1 MSHWNRKYGH
11 DKNGNPVP
19 PLSKFSKNFSTFLN
33 SMGLINNKHI
43 PDAYLRSSEVQ
54 RMDLLRGLM
63 DTDGTCDKRCG
74 QAEFTTVSES
84 LKSGFVELAC
94 SLGLKPTTKV
104 RKTSWVYKGVKKYGS
119 AYRITFPIPKDFEL
133 FSLPRKREVM
143 KAASID
149 VSFRQIISITPV
161 ESRPVKCIQVDS
173 PSHLF
178 LAGDSMIPTHNTMSL
193 LDAWMSHCVTCDPGD
208 MLMVQMTQ
216 DKAREFSKTRIDR
229 AIRHSPVLSAMM
241 SSRSNDDNTHDKLF
255 KNGMW
260 LKIAW
265 PTVSQLSSSD
275 YRYVALTDYDRMPD
289 DVDGEG
295 SAFQLGLKRTTTF
308 LSRGMCS
315 VESSPGRPIV
325 DPKWNPATLHEA
337 PPVGGI
343 LGIYNR
349 SDRRRWYWK
358 CHECS
363 DYFEAKPGLSL
374 FNLPSDD
381 TLLEMVRTADI
392 DDLAKQYAS
401 IVCPCC
407 GSVIDKTHKHSMNKG
422 GKWIG
427 EGQTID
433 SDGVIHG
440 KMMSSTIAGYWL
452 GGVAAA
458 YQSWQSLVA
467 RYLQGLREYALSG
480 SELTLQVTANTDQGI
495 PYTSRLLLE
504 SVANAGD
511 PYSRRETTLNRFVV
525 PHNARFLAAAVD
537 VQGGSNARFVVQV
550 HAIGPN
556 MEQWLID
563 RYNIEVSERE
573 GMGVDFAPLDP
584 ASYQEDWE
592 LLTKLVVNAAY
603 RLEEEG
609 RELRIKMVVVDT
621 GGEHRKKGVGVS
633 EKAYQWFRGLRAKG
647 LHGRVMLVKGA
658 STPKAPLYRQ
668 SLVGSQIKGQE
679 GDIPLFLLNTNIL
692 KDQVSTSLKRQVVGP
707 GYMHFPEWLPA
718 SFYDELAAEVRNA
731 NGTWMQVKKRNE
743 AFDLSGYIRAACMR
757 LGVDK
762 ITDWDNPPTWAAVL
776 SKNSDVISSELR
788 RKVQAESTMKNP
800 APRSRR
806 RAGGSSYMR

>member
-1 MSHWNRKYGH
+1 MTDLALH
-11 DKNGNPVP
+11 DITSPFAAFRP
-19 PLSKFSKNFSTFLN
+19 P
-33 SMGLINNKHI
+33 
-43 PDAYLRSSEVQ
+43 
-54 RMDLLRGLM
+54 
-63 DTDGTCDKRCG
+63 KRVTV
-74 QAEFTTVSES
+74 AEGAAES
-84 LKSGFVELAC
+84 LYIRQPGGYTGFWSPEETPYMVEPMNMLA
-94 SLGLKPTTKV
+94 
-104 RKTSWVYKGVKKYGS
+104 
-119 AYRITFPIPKDFEL
+119 
-133 FSLPRKREVM
+133 
-143 KAASID
+143 
-149 VSFRQIISITPV
+149 
-161 ESRPVKCIQVDS
+161 SR
-173 PSHLF
+173 
-178 LAGDSMIPTHNTMSL
+178 THEAVAFVGPARTGKTMSL
-193 LDAWMSHCVTCDPGD
+193 LDAWMAHCVTCDPGD

-229 AIRHSPVLSAMM
+229 AIRYSPVLSAMM
-241 SSRSNDDNTHDKLF
+241 SSRNNDDNTHDKLF

-325 DPKWNPATLHEA
+325 DPKWAPATPHEA

-349 SDRRRWYWK
+349 SDRRRWYWQ
-358 CHECS
+358 CPDCS

-381 TLLEMVRTADI
+381 ILLEKVRTADI
-392 DDLAKQYAS
+392 DELAKEYANV
-401 IVCPCC
+401 VCPCC
-407 GSVIDKTHKHSMNKG
+407 GSVIDKKHKHPMNKG
-422 GKWIG
+422 GKWVG

-433 SDGVIHG
+433 SHGVIHG
-440 KMMSSTIAGYWL
+440 KIMSSSIAGYWL

-458 YQSWQSLVA
+458 YQSWHSLVA

-511 PYSRRETTLNRFVV
+511 PYSRREKQLGRFIV
-525 PHNARFLAAAVD
+525 PGEARFLVAAVD

-550 HAIGPN
+550 HAVGAH
-556 MEQWLID
+556 MEQWLVD
-563 RYNIEVSERE
+563 RYNIELSERE
-573 GMGVDFAPLDP
+573 GMGSDFAPLDP

-592 LLTKLVVNAAY
+592 TLTKLVVNATY
-603 RLEEEG
+603 RLEEDG

-621 GGEHRKKGVGVS
+621 GGEHKKKGVGVS
-633 EKAYQWFRGLRAKG
+633 EKAYKWYRGLRAKG

-658 STPKAPLYRQ
+658 STPKAPLFRQ
-668 SLVGSQIKGQE
+668 TLVGAQIKGQE
-679 GDIPLFLLNTNIL
+679 GDIPLFLLNTNTL
-692 KDQVSTSLKRQVVGP
+692 KDQVSTSLKRQVAGP
-707 GYMHFPEWLPA
+707 GYMHFPDWLPT

-743 AFDLSGYIRAACMR
+743 AFDLSGYVRAGCMR

-762 ITDWDNPPTWAAVL
+762 ITDWDHPPTWAAPL
-776 SKNSDVISSELR
+776 ARNSDVISTEQR
-788 RKVQAESTMKNP
+788 RQVQLDAATKNP
-800 APRSRR
+800 APRARR